1 MAPTFPLLTAPTGQH
16 GNAFPPRHFRTKNYA
31 RSYNGTAC
39 RDRDCIKKVNLT
51 KKPYSNM
58 YGLGI
63 YNEKHGFRSFA
74 TSQNA
79 KNIVFETLRPR
90 DASKT
95 SFSRLCDPAMR
106 QKHCFRDFATP
117 QNAKNVVFEALRPCN
132 APKTL
137 FLKLCGPRFVPFR
150 GLNDLSRPRFIPL
163 RTLNDPLRARFAPL
177 RALNDPLRPRFVP
190 LRGLNAHCDLALC
203 QNHPTISSPVAR
215 KTRKM
220 RESA

>member
-1 MAPTFPLLTAPTGQH
+1 
-16 GNAFPPRHFRTKNYA
+16 
-31 RSYNGTAC
+31 
-39 RDRDCIKKVNLT
+39 
-51 KKPYSNM
+51 M

-63 YNEKHGFRSFA
+63 YNEKHGFRGFA

-79 KNIVFETLRPR
+79 KNVVFEALRPR

-117 QNAKNVVFEALRPCN
+117 QNAKNVVFEALRPRN

-150 GLNDLSRPRFIPL
+150 GLNDLSRPRFMPL
-163 RTLNDPLRARFAPL
+163 RGLNAPLRARFAPL
-177 RALNDPLRPRFVP
+177 RALNDPLRPRVAPLRGLNDPLRPRVAP

-215 KTRKM
+215 KVPAGEWGQYGVKTRKI